1 MFKRFWWLFPVCLIT
16 GPLLGLLVGGVIAYI
31 TPKQYESSATI
42 QVRQTDGAV
51 MAQLGQLTHPS
62 PSTFIATELEV
73 IRAQTTLDIAI
84 DQLDLTSAWGMDRAQ
99 VTEQLRQ
106 AITASN
112 VEGTDLIDIRV
123 RAFSPQ
129 DAREIAE
136 AVSEAYRTR
145 RQELASR
152 RTDAAMAELREAIFS
167 QEDLVE
173 EKRKILLQVTQAKAA
188 EFQDEEQEEAVAHAD
203 YAVDEAKSELKAAQA
218 LLEQLKVKRVSEEVQ
233 AKLTGDSVIVHANPV
248 EPMTPTAPNVMLLLS
263 FGAAGGLLLGILV
276 PFLLIPLFHAMAKPK
291 AT

>member
-1 MFKRFWWLFPVCLIT
+1 MFRRFWWVFPACLI
-16 GPLLGLLVGGVIAYI
+16 GCPLLGLLVGGVIAYVS
-31 TPKQYESSATI
+31 PKNYESSATI

-106 AITASN
+106 AITASSIQ
-112 VEGTDLIDIRV
+112 GTDLIEITV
-123 RAFSPQ
+123 RTTSP
-129 DAREIAE
+129 DEARAIAG
-136 AVSEAYRTR
+136 AVSDAYRTR
-145 RQELASR
+145 RRELELM
-152 RTDAAMAELREAIFS
+152 RTDAAMAKLREAVRS
-167 QEDLVE
+167 QEHIVEDRRKVLV
-173 EKRKILLQVTQAKAA
+173 QVIRSTAA
-188 EFQDEEQEEAVAHAD
+188 DSQSENHEEAVNNGA
-203 YAVDEAKSELKAAQA
+203 YTLDEAKSEYEAAQS
-218 LLEQLKVKRVSEEVQ
+218 LLEELKVKLVSEEVQ

-248 EPMTPTAPNVMLLLS
+248 EPMAPTAPNVMLLLS

>member
-42 QVRQTDGAV
+42 QVREIDSAAV
-51 MAQLGQLTHPS
+51 AAGRTHHS
-62 PSTFIATELEV
+62 GSSSFIATELEV
-73 IRAQTTLDIAI
+73 IRAPGTLDIAI
-84 DQLDLTSAWGMDRAQ
+84 DQLDLTSRWSMDRAQ
-99 VTEQLRQ
+99 VTEQLRK
-106 AITASN
+106 AITTRN
-112 VEGTDLIDIRV
+112 IEGTDLIDIRV

-152 RTDAAMAELREAIFS
+152 RTDTAMAELRQAIFS

-218 LLEQLKVKRVSEEVQ
+218 LLEQLKVKRVSEEMQ
-233 AKLTGDSVIVHANPV
+233 SKLGGDSVIVHAEPV
-248 EPMTPTAPNVMLLLS
+248 ESMVPAAPNVTLLLML
-263 FGAAGGLLLGILV
+263 GAAGGLLLGILA
-276 PFLLIPLFHAMAKPK
+276 PFALIPVLHAIRK
-291 AT
+291 